1 MKFNKHQHDV
11 NIAVFISSR
20 KIEKGLF
27 WQEKIQIS
35 FLPPVFKISE
45 ENKIN
50 KLNILNILIIS
61 IVFYILT

>member
-11 NIAVFISSR
+11 NRTVFVAVQ

-61 IVFYILT
+61 IVFHILT